1 MAFRNT
7 NSAESWERIYE
18 AFSQVNFTSFD
29 ALTIKQSLIDYL
41 RIYYAEVF
49 NDLIQ
54 SSELIAM
61 LEMFAYVA
69 EQLAYRVDMV
79 SHENFI
85 TTAQRKQSILR
96 LAKLISYKATR
107 NIPVRGLVKITSL
120 STSERVIDS
129 RGVDLSGL
137 VITWNDPN
145 NANWKEQFFL
155 VANRVL
161 TSRFGQP
168 QKSFQVGDVVMDL
181 YALNATAR
189 SFTNGV
195 FPFTAQTG
203 LDNHP
208 MEVVPA
214 DIDENGPLEREPDLA
229 APLSIIYAND
239 GIGDGSDYTG
249 FLMYVKQGQL
259 DRIDYN
265 IVDKLPN
272 RRLDFLPN
280 NVNHTDVWV
289 QKVDESGNIVQRWK
303 QVETVN
309 EQNLIFND
317 DRTTRLKYEVDTL
330 ENDQIAIVFGDGDF
344 TEVPQGQFR
353 FWMRQSANRSLVIA
367 KNKVVNEVMPFS
379 YISSTGNTETCT
391 LTFSLTTTLQNGSG
405 SETIEH
411 VRQSAPAT
419 YYAQNRM
426 VNGQDYN
433 TYLLKDP
440 SILRLKTVNRTFA
453 GQPKYLDWNDASGA
467 YENVKIFGDDLVMRY
482 ELGLDSLTTSTSGQ
496 ALIDSV
502 IEPLLSSN
510 GVVNAM
516 LHLSATTPATRGVVS
531 SPRRTFIEDNRANLF
546 KSGGS
551 YVKLI
556 DGATP
561 DGSLK
566 EKTAMQGL
574 IDRHWYGEPL
584 EYVEGTNNQVWARI
598 PDPDLNPKDDSRI
611 YASSVPRTI
620 DGVTKFPPGDIGS
633 GLQPIAEQDYFA
645 LRYNR
650 YMVGVGMATLTMH
663 EVPAGSVE
671 GEVWTIEVAA
681 DGETLNVRSS
691 HRGTFNTGS
700 IDSTYEITPVGFNA
714 PQDFFSIT
722 NVITPFEP
730 GDAYIVD
737 TVYDLALPAPH
748 LKLVARTAQMF
759 PEAFNNNGGNF
770 GPGTINL
777 NGWWEILGYSQL
789 QHYSGGQIVDGDEL
803 LFSADETQKEHS
815 WLIFVRK
822 VRQQP
827 TNNVIGYEIH
837 HRNVKLTVESPTTKF
852 WFNEVDQI
860 LDSDTKKR
868 VFDNIKILRSNLLPN
883 GSPLGKSQV
892 YDVVGAVKDGAGTID
907 FHKLQVVPSDL
918 MQEDSSG
925 DLVPD
930 RLLQFEMFAEGQ
942 YEYYTLSPFD
952 IVGGELISFTQI
964 PDIGEVGANLPIA
977 SVDGVQFAI
986 DNGASFSVYT
996 ASSGL
1001 WVLSGVANTGSSLPS
1016 PSANGTVF
1024 VDTDDELMFT
1034 ASSETWGNG
1043 VSIDIGSTF
1052 PLLPNDGDLFFYPAN
1067 LTPYV
1072 YSSGQYMPQQMVAGA
1087 GTVLP
1092 LHYTDGQQFFDTST
1106 NLLHTVVSGAWD
1118 SGVQVSYGPAL
1129 PISADSQFYDETEHK
1144 LFTNSSGS
1152 WDSGVVVEFGAG
1164 LPLIVIIG
1172 DTFYNSGNSTIYKS
1186 NGTAWLPVAIYAEV
1200 TQEEL
1205 VSKTNGQQFFD
1216 TSTQKIHTIVAGHWN
1231 PGVVALS
1238 GVSLPTDS
1246 TDGSL
1251 FYVDGVLF
1259 EAVSGKWLNQG
1270 AIPSGLT
1277 LPSNFADGYRFL
1289 NSSTGNIHTSLSG
1302 FWNSGDT
1309 PENKSQAD
1317 INGVTYSYIDDNWV
1331 QDSIGSERVSFVGEQ
1346 TAVIFEAGSFIDNTM
1361 TYGRRQMVNNNH
1373 EGLDFMWQHFA
1384 PHTNIVDP
1392 SPTNIHDAYVLTK
1405 GYYDSVVSYL
1415 RGMTDVAPL
1424 APSPLDL
1431 RSAYGYLLKNKMLSD
1446 TVVLHPGKLRLL
1458 FGALAEPQFRA
1469 KFKVVRAPGA
1479 TLTNERVKEELL
1491 NVVNTYFDVS
1501 NWDFGETFYA
1511 TELLALMHQRLP
1523 TEIASVV
1530 LVPLYSTNSF
1540 GDMFTVECG
1549 FDEILHSAAQLTDIE
1564 IVEALT
1570 PTIIR
1575 QVR

>member
-7 NSAESWERIYE
+7 NSAESWEKIYE

-29 ALTIKQSLIDYL
+29 ANTIKQSLVDYL

-107 NIPVRGLVKITSL
+107 NIPVRGLVKITSV
-120 STSERVIDS
+120 STSERVVDA
-129 RGVDLSGL
+129 RGIDLSGL
-137 VITWNDPN
+137 VVTWNDPN

-155 VANRVL
+155 IANRVL
-161 TSRFGQP
+161 TTRFGQP
-168 QKSFQVGDVVMDL
+168 QKTFQIGDVVMDL
-181 YALNATAR
+181 YALNAETR

-203 LDNHP
+203 LDNYP
-208 MEVVPA
+208 MEIVPA
-214 DIDENGPLEREPDLA
+214 DIDENGPLEREPDLN
-229 APLSIIYAND
+229 APLSVIYAND

-249 FLMYVKQGQL
+249 FLMYTKQGQL
-259 DRIDYN
+259 ARIDYN
-265 IVDKLPN
+265 IADRLPN

-289 QKVDESGNIVQRWK
+289 QKVDEAGNIVERWK

-317 DRTTRLKYEVDTL
+317 DRSTRLKYEVDTL

-344 TEVPQGQFR
+344 TEVPKGQFR

-367 KNKVVNEVMPFS
+367 KNKVVNEAMTFS
-379 YISSTGNTETCT
+379 YISNTGNTETCT
-391 LTFSLTTTLQNGSG
+391 VTFSLTTTLQNGAA

-453 GQPKYLDWNDASGA
+453 GQPKYIDWNDASGS

-482 ELGLDSLTTSTSGQ
+482 ELGLDSLTTSLSGQ

-502 IEPLLSSN
+502 IEPLLNTN
-510 GVVNAM
+510 GVINAM
-516 LHLSATTPATRGVVS
+516 LHLSATEPATQGVVS
-531 SPRRTFIEDNRANLF
+531 SPRRSFIEDNRAGLF
-546 KSGGS
+546 KSGNN

-556 DGATP
+556 TGTTA

-598 PDPDLNPKDDSRI
+598 PDPDLYPKDDSRI
-611 YASSVPRTI
+611 YAASVPRTI
-620 DGVTKFPPGDIGS
+620 DGVTKFPPGDVGS

-650 YMVGVGMATLTMH
+650 FMVGVGVATFTTH
-663 EVPAGSVE
+663 EVPAGSVA

-691 HRGTFNTGS
+691 QRGTFKTGS
-700 IDSTYEITPVGFNA
+700 IGTAYDITPTGYNTS
-714 PQDFFSIT
+714 QEFFSIT
-722 NVITPFEP
+722 SVTTAFEP

-737 TVYDLALPAPH
+737 TIYDSALPAPH
-748 LKLVARTAQMF
+748 LKLVARTAQVF
-759 PEAFNNNGGNF
+759 PEAYNNNGGHF

-789 QHYSGGQIVDGDEL
+789 PHYAGGQIVDGDEL
-803 LFSADETQKEHS
+803 LFSTSEDQKEHS

-822 VRQQP
+822 IRQQP
-827 TNNVIGYEIH
+827 TNNVIGYEVH
-837 HRNVKLTVESPTTKF
+837 HRNLKLTVQSNTTKF
-852 WFNEVDQI
+852 WFNEVDQL

-868 VFDNIKILRSNLLPN
+868 VFDNVKILRSNLMPDFQ
-883 GSPLGKSQV
+883 PLKKSQM
-892 YDVVGAVKDGAGTID
+892 YDVVGPVKDGSGAVDI
-907 FHKLQVVPSDL
+907 HKLQVVPTDL

-925 DLVPD
+925 DLIPD
-930 RLLQFEMFAEGQ
+930 RLLQFEMFSAGQ
-942 YEYYTLSPFD
+942 YEYFSRTSTTDAFDLTSP
-952 IVGGELISFTQI
+952 ST
-964 PDIGEVGANLPIA
+964 
-977 SVDGVQFAI
+977 VDPCA
-986 DNGASFSVYT
+986 
-996 ASSGL
+996 GL
-1001 WVLSGVANTGSSLPS
+1001 WGGDAN
-1016 PSANGTVF
+1016 
-1024 VDTDDELMFT
+1024 
-1034 ASSETWGNG
+1034 
-1043 VSIDIGSTF
+1043 
-1052 PLLPNDGDLFFYPAN
+1052 
-1067 LTPYV
+1067 
-1072 YSSGQYMPQQMVAGA
+1072 
-1087 GTVLP
+1087 
-1092 LHYTDGQQFFDTST
+1092 
-1106 NLLHTVVSGAWD
+1106 
-1118 SGVQVSYGPAL
+1118 
-1129 PISADSQFYDETEHK
+1129 
-1144 LFTNSSGS
+1144 
-1152 WDSGVVVEFGAG
+1152 
-1164 LPLIVIIG
+1164 
-1172 DTFYNSGNSTIYKS
+1172 
-1186 NGTAWLPVAIYAEV
+1186 
-1200 TQEEL
+1200 
-1205 VSKTNGQQFFD
+1205 
-1216 TSTQKIHTIVAGHWN
+1216 
-1231 PGVVALS
+1231 
-1238 GVSLPTDS
+1238 
-1246 TDGSL
+1246 
-1251 FYVDGVLF
+1251 
-1259 EAVSGKWLNQG
+1259 
-1270 AIPSGLT
+1270 
-1277 LPSNFADGYRFL
+1277 
-1289 NSSTGNIHTSLSG
+1289 
-1302 FWNSGDT
+1302 
-1309 PENKSQAD
+1309 
-1317 INGVTYSYIDDNWV
+1317 
-1331 QDSIGSERVSFVGEQ
+1331 
-1346 TAVIFEAGSFIDNTM
+1346 FIDPT
-1361 TYGRRQMVNNNH
+1361 GLHARRQMVNNH
-1373 EGLDFMWQHFA
+1373 GEGLDFMWQHFA
-1384 PHTNIVDP
+1384 PFTNIIDP
-1392 SPTNIHDAYVLTK
+1392 SPTNIHDAYVLTQ
-1405 GYYDSVVSYL
+1405 GYYDSVISYL
-1415 RGMTDVAPL
+1415 RGMTEVAPM
-1424 APSPLDL
+1424 PPTPLEL

-1446 TVVLHPGKLRLL
+1446 TMVLHPGKLRLL
-1458 FGALAEPQFRA
+1458 FGSLAEPQFRA

-1491 NVVNTYFDVS
+1491 NVINTYFDVS
-1501 NWDFGETFYA
+1501 NWDFGETFYV

-1540 GDMFTVECG
+1540 GDLFTVECG
-1549 FDEILHSAAQLTDIE
+1549 FDEILQSAAQLTDIE

-1570 PTIIR
+1570 PTVIR
-1575 QVR
+1575 QVK